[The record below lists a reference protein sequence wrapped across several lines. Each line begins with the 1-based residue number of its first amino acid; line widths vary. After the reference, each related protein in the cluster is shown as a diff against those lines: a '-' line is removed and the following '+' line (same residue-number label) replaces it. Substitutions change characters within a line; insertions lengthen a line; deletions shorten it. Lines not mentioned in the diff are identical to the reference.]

1 MKKALTLLAASALF
15 AVPATA
21 QSIDMSKHNNM
32 DSMSTNF
39 SHYDADND
47 GQVSFKEFSKHAKAM
62 NMSTTKA
69 AQLFMK
75 MTGGSPTLTQSS
87 FQSAALSN
95 PDGFLSSTR
104 NTAVLNATTTGM
116 SSVGD
121 TRMYNGMRVN
131 TDAGIDSTSPMT
143 DMPSQRIMDGE
154 STYNDFERTGQYDEP
169 MKQGENMQM
178 YNGMRVN
185 PDAGIDSTSPM
196 TDMPSDRIMDSE
208 STYDDFETTGQY
220 DEPLGN

>member
-47 GQVSFKEFSKHAKAM
+47 GQVSFKEFSKHAKVM

-69 AQLFMK
+69 AQLFTRMS
-75 MTGGSPTLTQSS
+75 GGNATLTQSS

-95 PDGFLSSTR
+95 PDGYLTSYR

-116 SSVGD
+116 DRMGD

-131 TDAGIDSTSPMT
+131 PNAGINATSPMT
-143 DMPSQRIMDGE
+143 DMPSQRIMDGQ
-154 STYNDFERTGQYDEP
+154 STYNDFQRTGRYDEP
-169 MKQGENMQM
+169 LKQGENMQM

-185 PDAGIDSTSPM
+185 PNAGIDATSPM
-196 TDMPSDRIMDSE
+196 TDMPSEQLKDSQ
-208 STYDDFETTGQY
+208 STYGDFQRTGEY